1 MFIEGTIIGLVIGK
15 IRKGNFSNLAHLSIR
30 GWPLIILAFLLQISP
45 AFSKQL
51 PILSK
56 FHPYVFLISLIVLI
70 LVVIINIHKKGAW
83 ALLLGIILN
92 LVVIILNKYK
102 MPISF
107 DSLNLA
113 GMQPM
118 VEGIKNGD
126 IVNFI
131 SLEGITNWTKYFSKY
146 IVIPEPYPLS
156 KVLSIG
162 DIFITLGLILFLQGQ
177 MIQNRYNSRNR
188 MIKFGYNGKI

>member
-15 IRKGNFSNLAHLSIR
+15 IRKGKFSNLGYLSIR
-30 GWPLIILAFLLQISP
+30 AWPLIILAFLLQMSP
-45 AFSKQL
+45 AFSEKL
-51 PILSK
+51 PLLNK
-56 FHPYVFLISLIVLI
+56 LDPYVFLISLIVLV
-70 LVVIINIHKKGAW
+70 LVVIINIRKKGTW
-83 ALLLGIILN
+83 ALLIGLILN
-92 LVVIILNKYK
+92 LVVILLNQNK

-107 DSLNLA
+107 DGLNLA

-118 VEGIKNGD
+118 VEGIKSGD

-131 SLEGITNWTKYFSKY
+131 SLEGVTNWTKYFSKY

-162 DIFITLGLILFLQGQ
+162 DVFLILGLILFLQGE
-177 MIQNRYNSRNR
+177 MIQSRYNSRNR